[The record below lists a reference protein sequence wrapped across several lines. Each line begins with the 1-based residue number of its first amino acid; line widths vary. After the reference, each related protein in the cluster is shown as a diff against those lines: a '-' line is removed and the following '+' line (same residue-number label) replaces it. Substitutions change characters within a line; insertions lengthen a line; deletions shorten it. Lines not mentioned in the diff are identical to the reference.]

1 LEAEGGAT
9 FADVMGDGRDQD
21 TIDLIANNIKDFRLN
36 LPEDVKQMTSSLA
49 HIAKGSNPAHRDV
62 LRNIVRGLVPSTLC
76 AWILVDAL
84 RTKNVT
90 LLVDA
95 HILGIDSL
103 AIDSFP
109 IPIPRK
115 KKLEDLPKVLRPL
128 FEKA

>member
-1 LEAEGGAT
+1 MPDFQRLT
-9 FADVMGDGRDQD
+9 K
-21 TIDLIANNIKDFRLN
+21 LI
-36 LPEDVKQMTSSLA
+36 VKHA
-49 HIAKGSNPAHRDV
+49 
-62 LRNIVRGLVPSTLC
+62 
-76 AWILVDAL
+76 
-84 RTKNVT
+84 
-90 LLVDA
+90 LVDA